1 MLQKIA
7 IKMLGDFSVVA
18 DGRCV
23 VDATAKLTKPWQLF
37 CYLALNREHV
47 TPSSVLLQELWGGEE
62 LADPANVLKNTVY
75 ALRRELAGPVKP
87 AESPIL
93 FRAGGYCLNGHIKWS
108 VDTERF
114 EQLCEKAERCTGGSE
129 AKMAAWRKAEGAF
142 RGELLPQLAGEVWV
156 MRAARGFTRRYLVS
170 ARALCA
176 CLAGENAYGELLDA
190 SGGYYDLSDDA
201 FLGGLAQAAAAS
213 PRRLGVLE
221 EYNLRYYRSDAPMSR
236 FLVFADISSE
246 RATLDGLRRTCLLIG
261 GLSFLAFLWVSV
273 LLSKWAVRPVER
285 AWQQQRQF
293 VAAASHELKTP
304 LTVIMTNAELLQDE
318 ADEARRSTFSSS
330 ILTMSRQM
338 RALIE
343 QMLELART
351 DSAESHLVL
360 RPVDLSGL
368 TARSLL
374 PFEPLFFEQGL
385 TLISQVDEGIT
396 VSGDEEALRRVL
408 EILLDNAQK
417 YSSPGGETQVAL
429 HRRGRNH
436 CALTVANQGEP
447 IPPEARRQIF
457 QRFYRAD
464 PARSR
469 NGSFGL
475 GLSIAEG
482 IVAQHHGT
490 IDVTC
495 AGGFNRF
502 RVELPCRQE

>member
-1 MLQKIA
+1 MIKKLRLKFVLINMSIVTLLLCIILGLVFYFTSANLEQESLSMMRNIAAQPFRLDTPEQSGEDVRLPFFALQ
-7 IKMLGDFSVVA
+7 LGP
-18 DGRCV
+18 DG
-23 VDATAKLTKPWQLF
+23 DLLAK
-37 CYLALNREHV
+37 
-47 TPSSVLLQELWGGEE
+47 G
-62 LADPANVLKNTVY
+62 
-75 ALRRELAGPVKP
+75 
-87 AESPIL
+87 
-93 FRAGGYCLNGHIKWS
+93 
-108 VDTERF
+108 
-114 EQLCEKAERCTGGSE
+114 
-129 AKMAAWRKAEGAF
+129 
-142 RGELLPQLAGEVWV
+142 
-156 MRAARGFTRRYLVS
+156 
-170 ARALCA
+170 
-176 CLAGENAYGELLDA
+176 
-190 SGGYYDLSDDA
+190 GGYYDLSDAA
-201 FLGGLAQAAAAS
+201 FLDNLIDAAFS
-213 PRRLGVLE
+213 TPKQFGVLS
-221 EYNLRYYRSDAPMSR
+221 EYNLRYYRVDMPLSQC
-236 FLVFADISSE
+236 LVFADISSE
-246 RATLDGLRRTCLLIG
+246 RATLNGLVKTCCIIGVVGFLL
-261 GLSFLAFLWVSV
+261 FLWVSI

-417 YSSPGGETQVAL
+417 YSSPGGETQVTL

-502 RVELPCRQE
+502 RAELPCQQE